1 MWITI
6 RTGLLTLVGLV
17 IASAASSEQLVYSH
31 QFDQG
36 MAYSP
41 WSLQYDDWLSYR
53 ASLPESDIMSI
64 TVSGSRDPVGRICS
78 DPAKAQQ
85 IADAM
90 FAGAVGQPATTITL
104 NVSCDGLQWNVG
116 SCIASTGPNGL
127 ELNVGP
133 ALTMCGCRKM

>member
-6 RTGLLTLVGLV
+6 RTGLLTLVGFV

-36 MAYSP
+36 MGYPSG
-41 WSLQYDDWLSYR
+41 SLQYDDWLSYR

-64 TVSGSRDPVGRICS
+64 TVSGSRDPVGRTCS
-78 DPAKAQQ
+78 DPTKAQQ

-90 FAGAVGQPATTITL
+90 VVGAVGQPAGTSTL
-104 NVSCDGLQWNVG
+104 NVFPPAAETVTMDQRLSTRVG
-116 SCIASTGPNGL
+116 FCVSTRAS
-127 ELNVGP
+127 
-133 ALTMCGCRKM
+133 AC